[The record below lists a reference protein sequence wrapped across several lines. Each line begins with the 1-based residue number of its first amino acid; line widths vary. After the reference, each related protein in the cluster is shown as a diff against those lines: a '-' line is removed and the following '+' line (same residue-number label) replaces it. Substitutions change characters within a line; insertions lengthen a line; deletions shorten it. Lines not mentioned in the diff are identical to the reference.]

1 MPKNNITQSKW
12 LIILLGTLT
21 ALDPLTIDMYLP
33 AFGSIQSDLKTTPA
47 LLEVS
52 VTTFFFGMAFGQLIY
67 GPLADKFG
75 RKKPLQVGMVIYFIA
90 TIGCAFA
97 PNIETFITLRFFQ
110 ALGGCA
116 GMTLTRAIIR
126 DLYDTKQVAS
136 FLSNMALI
144 MGLAPITAPSIG
156 ALINDHLG
164 WRAIFFI
171 LAALNIIC
179 LISISFFLP
188 ETGKTHKNKLV
199 IANLA
204 KNYFSL
210 LKNRQFMGYLI
221 PDTAARAGMFAYIAG
236 SPYVFIQI
244 LGIPASQYGYYF
256 GLNGIGL
263 MLASQLNRK
272 ALQRFSPND
281 ILAFSLKITLATTI
295 FVFSSNFVS
304 SGIYLLGTLFIFLF
318 TLNFTSPNTL
328 ALALESQGHQAGTAS
343 AMYGCFQWLMATIS
357 SSFVGLFHNGSAY
370 PMTGVILFCGILS
383 FSSYLLLI
391 KRKSKPSLQQNTLDT

>member
-179 LISISFFLP
+179 LI
-188 ETGKTHKNKLV
+188 
-199 IANLA
+199 
-204 KNYFSL
+204 
-210 LKNRQFMGYLI
+210 
-221 PDTAARAGMFAYIAG
+221 
-236 SPYVFIQI
+236 
-244 LGIPASQYGYYF
+244 
-256 GLNGIGL
+256 
-263 MLASQLNRK
+263 
-272 ALQRFSPND
+272 
-281 ILAFSLKITLATTI
+281 
-295 FVFSSNFVS
+295 
-304 SGIYLLGTLFIFLF
+304 
-318 TLNFTSPNTL
+318 
-328 ALALESQGHQAGTAS
+328 
-343 AMYGCFQWLMATIS
+343 
-357 SSFVGLFHNGSAY
+357 
-370 PMTGVILFCGILS
+370 
-383 FSSYLLLI
+383 
-391 KRKSKPSLQQNTLDT
+391 

>member
-1 MPKNNITQSKW
+1 
-12 LIILLGTLT
+12 
-21 ALDPLTIDMYLP
+21 
-33 AFGSIQSDLKTTPA
+33 
-47 LLEVS
+47 
-52 VTTFFFGMAFGQLIY
+52 MAFGQLIY

-75 RKKPLQVGMVIYFIA
+75 RKRPLQVGMVIYFFA
-90 TIGCAFA
+90 TIGCAYA
-97 PNIETFITLRFFQ
+97 PNIETFISLRFFQ

-126 DLYDTKQVAS
+126 DLFDTKQVAS

-171 LAALNIIC
+171 LAALNITC
-179 LISISFFLP
+179 LISISLFLP
-188 ETGKTHKNKLV
+188 ETGKKHKNKLV
-199 IANLA
+199 ISNIA

-210 LKNRQFMGYLI
+210 LKDRQFMGYLI

-236 SPYVFIQI
+236 SPYVFINI
-244 LGIPASQYGYYF
+244 LGIPSSQYGYYF

-263 MLASQLNRK
+263 MVASQLNRK
-272 ALQRFSPND
+272 ALQRFSPD
-281 ILAFSLKITLATTI
+281 QILSFSLKVSLAATLL
-295 FVFSSNFVS
+295 VFSSNFID
-304 SGIYLLGTLFIFLF
+304 SGIFLLGSLFIFLF

-343 AMYGCFQWLMATIS
+343 AMYGCFQWFMATMS
-357 SSFVGLFHNGSAY
+357 SSFVGLFHNGSAL
-370 PMTGVILFCGILS
+370 PMTGVILFCGFLS
-383 FSSYLLLI
+383 FSSFMILS
-391 KRKSKPSLQQNTLDT
+391 RK